1 MEYLIAIII
10 FIVVV
15 IIISGIKIVPQ
26 AQVYVVVNISDT
38 LQSLLYQ

>member
-26 AQVYVVVNISDT
+26 SQVY
-38 LQSLLYQ
+38 